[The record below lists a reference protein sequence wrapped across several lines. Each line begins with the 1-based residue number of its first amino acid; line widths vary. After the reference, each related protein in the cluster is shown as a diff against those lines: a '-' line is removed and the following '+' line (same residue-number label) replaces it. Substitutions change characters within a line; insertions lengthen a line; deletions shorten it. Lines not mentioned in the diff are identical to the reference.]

1 MADTDKLRAY
11 KRGTPP
17 ALPDNG
23 RYIAEQLRQ
32 IEDTLGTVTI
42 VLKALEARMAAHG
55 I

>member
-1 MADTDKLRAY
+1 MADTDKLRSY
-11 KRGTPP
+11 KRATPP

-32 IEDTLGTVTI
+32 IEDTLVTVAE
-42 VLKALEARMAAHG
+42 VLKALEARLVAHG